1 MKVNNKNKILNI
13 ENISMPSFGY
23 KGCGYKTSPIYYENE
38 KSSK

>member
-13 ENISMPSFGY
+13 VIIVFITFGY
-23 KGCGYKTSPIYYENE
+23 IGCGYKTSPIYYENE